1 MLLDIILKNGFVV
14 DGAGN
19 PKFRADVGVMDGK
32 IVKIGGLRS
41 SKADRIIDAKGLV
54 VSPGFIDVHT
64 HSDFELLANPRAE
77 SKIRQGVTT
86 EVVGNCGMSAAPLRG
101 EYASKTAK
109 SIRDKYGL
117 TLDWS
122 SFKEYFNRLEKQ
134 GVAVNI
140 ISLVGHGNIRECVM
154 DLENRPP
161 TKEEMK
167 EMKALVAQAME
178 EGAFGLSTGLVYP
191 PGRFADTIELIEFSK
206 VVAKYGGIYA
216 SHIRG
221 ERETLIEA
229 TREAIEIGE
238 KAGVPVEISHHPA
251 KIGAWGKSKE
261 TLKMIEAARARG
273 VDVTC
278 DLHTYSA
285 GQTWLWAL
293 LPPWAQEGGPKK
305 IIETLSDPEARDRI
319 KQDMVEEK
327 FPGPGPCG
335 LVKRGMWNKLM
346 LTYCEKNKD
355 LIGKNFAE
363 IAKIRGVDPFDAVF
377 DILIEE
383 ETAGMIVGFYYGVE
397 DIRRV
402 LEHPASMIGSDG
414 YALAP
419 YGNLGKGKNHPRSY
433 GTFPMVLARY
443 VRERKVL
450 TLEEAV
456 RKMTSLPAQKL
467 GLRDRGLLRE
477 GMWADIVMFDSNR
490 VLDKATYD
498 EPYQYPEGIEN
509 VLVDGQVVIEESV
522 HTGTLSGK
530 VLRKHA
536 QFPPHKG
543 SH

>member
-32 IVKIGGLRS
+32 IVKIGGLGS
-41 SKADRIIDAKGLV
+41 SKADRVIDAKGLV

-140 ISLVGHGNIRECVM
+140 VSLVGHGNIRECVM

-191 PGRFADTIELIEFSK
+191 PGRFADTIELIELSK

-261 TLKMIEAARARG
+261 TLKMIEDARARG

-285 GQTWLWAL
+285 GQTWLMAL

-305 IIETLSDPEARDRI
+305 IIETLSDPEARERI

-419 YGNLGKGKNHPRSY
+419 YGILGKGKNHPRSY

-536 QFPPHKG
+536 QFPPHQG
-543 SH
+543 SN